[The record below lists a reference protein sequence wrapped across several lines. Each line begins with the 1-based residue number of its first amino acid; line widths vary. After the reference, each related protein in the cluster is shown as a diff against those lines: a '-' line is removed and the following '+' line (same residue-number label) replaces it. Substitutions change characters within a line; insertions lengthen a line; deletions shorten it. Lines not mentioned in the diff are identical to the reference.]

1 VRVELDRG
9 RPVRVRSLEPRRL
22 PRLGAVRQSAGPW
35 RSSGDWWRVERATPA
50 PSVWQ
55 PDPSVW
61 SDEPTTAWDEDEW
74 DVVFE
79 SGTAVRLARDRRRD
93 TWVVA
98 ALID

>member
-1 VRVELDRG
+1 MQRDFHHGL
-9 RPVRVRSLEPRRL
+9 
-22 PRLGAVRQSAGPW
+22 LGAVRQSAGPW

-79 SGTAVRLARDRRRD
+79 SGTAMRLARDRRHD